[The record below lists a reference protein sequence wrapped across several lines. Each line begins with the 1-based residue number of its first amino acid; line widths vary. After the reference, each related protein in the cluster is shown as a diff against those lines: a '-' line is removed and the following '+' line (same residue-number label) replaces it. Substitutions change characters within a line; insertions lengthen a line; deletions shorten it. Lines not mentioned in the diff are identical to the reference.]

1 MHVVLP
7 GSQQQALTTKVAP
20 AKILADKVDGQITPI
35 SAYDARDGAFVL
47 PFLNIQ
53 DGDAFYH
60 LPGSPQF
67 TTTDDAKLGY
77 VKHSNVVFRAV
88 VQVPPAEKIVEV
100 TTFKL
105 HVKGLRRYQEAGN
118 KANDLSNQVLCIID
132 TELCSG
138 QKPTNDDSNL
148 SKEFWA
154 STGAVMASDS
164 FSKIKMDS
172 VLFTDTDGATV
183 VTMAADDNASQKT
196 EAGEGWYDMRE
207 LFGLQKLSN
216 AELIKWIYA
225 NSTEY
230 GNPGYRKFRFVIGNN
245 LYIEG
250 GDLVLQVVTNG
261 VDPSL
266 AEKVEDPAHG
276 KADASAASQP
286 VKTDALQGP
295 AGKDGTNGKDGL
307 NGTNGT
313 NGIDGKD
320 GATGANGKD
329 GLNGK
334 DGANGIDGKDGASG
348 TNGKDGLNG
357 KDGTNGI
364 DGKDGATGANGKD
377 GATGANG
384 KDGATGA
391 NGKDGLNGKDG
402 TNGIDGKDGANGA
415 NGKDGLNGTN
425 GSDGQNG
432 KDGKDGVDGKEG
444 TAGTVTYVDVEIH
457 LSDETLGFGFNSAQ
471 VAANKSDK
479 VTQTAKLLLQYN
491 EAIKNVTIVGQADKA
506 GKQAYNQI
514 LSGERASAVKE
525 LLLQGGLDASKIN
538 AYGIGEVPKST
549 CGTAQTCAADRIVA
563 IKLNLADMLSP
574 IDRAAVKQKLNDGLA
589 AIWNN

>member
-7 GSQQQALTTKVAP
+7 GSQQQALTSKAVP

-35 SAYDARDGAFVL
+35 SAFDARDGAFVL
-47 PFLNIQ
+47 PFLNLQ

-105 HVKGLRRYQEAGN
+105 HVKGLRRYQETGN

-154 STGAVMASDS
+154 STGAVMTSDS
-164 FSKIKMDS
+164 FSKIKMDD

-183 VTMAADDNASQKT
+183 VTMPADDTASTKT

-295 AGKDGTNGKDGL
+295 AGKDGTNGTNGIDGKDGATGANGKDGL
-307 NGTNGT
+307 NGKDGT

-334 DGANGIDGKDGASG
+334 DGTNGIDGKDGASG
-348 TNGKDGLNG
+348 ANGKDGLNG

-384 KDGATGA
+384 KDG
-391 NGKDGLNGKDG
+391 
-402 TNGIDGKDGANGA
+402 
-415 NGKDGLNGTN
+415 LNGTN

-444 TAGTVTYVDVEIH
+444 TSGTVTYVDVEIH

-514 LSGERASAVKE
+514 LSGERASAVKA

-538 AYGIGEVPKST
+538 AYGIGEVTKST

-563 IKLNLADMLSP
+563 IKLNLADLLSP